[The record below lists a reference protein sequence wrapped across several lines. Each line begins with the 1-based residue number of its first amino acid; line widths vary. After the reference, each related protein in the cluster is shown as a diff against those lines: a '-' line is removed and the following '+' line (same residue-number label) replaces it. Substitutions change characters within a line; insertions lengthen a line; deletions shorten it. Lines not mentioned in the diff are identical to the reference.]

1 MAEEQ
6 IDAEEL
12 PEDAEDAVNEGEDS
26 PETEGGGGAA
36 NDGPP
41 PPPPCPPCKGGAPAW
56 MATFADMATL
66 LMAFFVLLL
75 SFAEMNV
82 PKYKQIAGSLKA
94 AFGVKRVVP
103 VISIPMAR
111 SLVKEEFT
119 PAVAQPTVIDRKL
132 QRSLDITQKNI
143 VAKTEERQADF
154 KTEKSFRKLEE
165 TLSEEIE
172 LGQVIVRLEDD
183 RVIVELQS
191 PQSSGGE
198 GAADVGAGNGGPVS
212 QETLDIAAKVIE
224 AQAETST
231 EIEVRKQQLASGAE
245 SSASDTDPNSNG
257 QSGSEGSN
265 QNAEDRLQ
273 KIRMDLAAEI
283 QMGLAEVEREGDR
296 IIVRLASQGSFVSG
310 SANLQSGFM
319 KLLRQVGSSLAMTKG
334 KVRVEGHTDNVP
346 IAFSERFKSN
356 WDLSAARSATV
367 ADFFIN
373 NSGFAQENMLVAGFA
388 DTKPIASNSTPDG
401 RARNRRIEVIVDGP

>member
-6 IDAEEL
+6 V
-12 PEDAEDAVNEGEDS
+12 VNEV
-26 PETEGGGGAA
+26 PEEALDQEPREGGGPTSEA
-36 NDGPP
+36 
-41 PPPPCPPCKGGAPAW
+41 PPPCPPCKGGGAPAW

-103 VISIPMAR
+103 VISIPTAR

-119 PAVAQPTVIDRKL
+119 PAVAQPTVIDRKR
-132 QRSLDITQKNI
+132 QRSEEMTKKNI
-143 VAKTEERQADF
+143 LVKTEEKKADF
-154 KTEKSFRKLEE
+154 KTEQSFRKLEE
-165 TLSEEIE
+165 TLAEEIE
-172 LGQVIVRLEDD
+172 QGQVVVRLEGE

-191 PQSSGGE
+191 QQSSGGE
-198 GAADVGAGNGGPVS
+198 GSTSDGNGSGGPIS
-212 QETLDIAAKVIE
+212 QETLDIAAKVID
-224 AQAETST
+224 AQSETST
-231 EIEVRKQQLASGAE
+231 EIEVRKQQLASGSQTSATDTQDSDQNPSGGE
-245 SSASDTDPNSNG
+245 S
-257 QSGSEGSN
+257 SN
-265 QNAEDRLQ
+265 QNIEDRLQ
-273 KIRMDLAAEI
+273 KVRSDLAAEI

-310 SANLQSGFM
+310 SANLQPGFI
-319 KLLRQVGSSLAMTKG
+319 KLLRQVGGSLAASEG

-346 IAFSERFKSN
+346 VAFSERFNSN

-388 DTKPIASNSTPDG
+388 DTKPIASNSTSEG
-401 RARNRRIEVIVDGP
+401 RARNRRIEVIVDGS